1 MLPENYTLMDASLE
15 IALMLLAAFLLGWL
29 FCWLM
34 KKLFGKKQIDE
45 IEYSADADMPD
56 LTANRPLKTGLSA
69 SSRERLYDPEV
80 GIPRG
85 DADVEIPTVNTPE
98 VNVNTPSVPASA
110 ARPRIEL
117 PDLDGPNLDLEGK
130 LDAGLSA
137 GKGALG
143 KGAGIAAAGIGS
155 IAAGAVA
162 LKGQIGDKVDDIN
175 LKMPSAEIP
184 DIDLPSAELPD
195 VDLPEVELPD
205 VKVPEIDLPSAELP
219 DVDLHDVE
227 IPDVNVSGVKL
238 PDAELPDM
246 KAPDIDL
253 PSAELPDVDLSEIK
267 LPDVNA
273 PDIDLPDAEL
283 PDVNIPEMDL
293 SGKLDAGVEMGKGAL
308 GKGAGIAAAGLGSI
322 AAGAAALKGKVGETI
337 DGVDL
342 KMPSVETPEI
352 DLPDAELPDVDLPDV
367 SASDID
373 LPSAEL
379 PDVDLP
385 DVELPDVNTPG
396 IDLSSAE
403 LPDVDLPD
411 VELQDVNT
419 PDIDLPNAE
428 VNLPNTKL
436 PDVDAP
442 DLSGKLDTGLEKG
455 KGALGKGAGIAAAG
469 LGSLAAG
476 AMSLKDK
483 AADKVDDIKETLNAP
498 DLPKVATP
506 SSSKTTGTVTTP
518 HSGDDLTRITGI
530 NDKVVSALNANGVKT
545 YADLEKLDRTTLKRF
560 LNETDDSSLHVTEPA
575 SWPHQARL
583 CSEHNWSKLREYQDF
598 LSGNRPELT
607 EQAPTDEDDT
617 GPARDNLKKVE
628 GIGPFFERILNEAG
642 ITTFAQLKNADRDT
656 LKAIIDAA
664 GPEYHSHEPETW
676 PYQAGLADRGEWKKL
691 KDYIHFMTGRS

>member
-69 SSRERLYDPEV
+69 SSRERLHDPEV

-98 VNVNTPSVPASA
+98 VNVNSPSVSASA

-117 PDLDGPNLDLEGK
+117 PDLDGPKLDLEGK

-143 KGAGIAAAGIGS
+143 KSAGIAAAGIGS
-155 IAAGAVA
+155 IAAGTVA

-184 DIDLPSAELPD
+184 DIDLPDASLPD
-195 VDLPEVELPD
+195 VN
-205 VKVPEIDLPSAELP
+205 I
-219 DVDLHDVE
+219 
-227 IPDVNVSGVKL
+227 
-238 PDAELPDM
+238 
-246 KAPDIDL
+246 PDIDL

-367 SASDID
+367 STPDID
-373 LPSAEL
+373 PPSAEL

-385 DVELPDVNTPG
+385 DVELPDVN
-396 IDLSSAE
+396 A
-403 LPDVDLPD
+403 
-411 VELQDVNT
+411 
-419 PDIDLPNAE
+419 PDIDLPNVE
-428 VNLPNTKL
+428 VNLPDAKL

-442 DLSGKLDTGLEKG
+442 ALSEKLDAGLEKG

-642 ITTFAQLKNADRDT
+642 IITFAQLKNADRDT

>member
-98 VNVNTPSVPASA
+98 VNVNSPSVSASA
-110 ARPRIEL
+110 ARPRIDL
-117 PDLDGPNLDLEGK
+117 PDLDGPKLDLEGK

-162 LKGQIGDKVDDIN
+162 LKGQIGDKVDDID

-184 DIDLPSAELPD
+184 DIDLPDASLPNVNIPDIDLPDVELPDVNIPEIDLPSAELPD
-195 VDLPEVELPD
+195 VDLPELELPD
-205 VKVPEIDLPSAELP
+205 VNVPEIDLPSAELP
-219 DVDLHDVE
+219 DVDL
-227 IPDVNVSGVKL
+227 PDV
-238 PDAELPDM
+238 
-246 KAPDIDL
+246 
-253 PSAELPDVDLSEIK
+253 
-267 LPDVNA
+267 
-273 PDIDLPDAEL
+273 EL
-283 PDVNIPEMDL
+283 PDVNIPDINLPDADLPDVNIPEIDL

-308 GKGAGIAAAGLGSI
+308 GKGVGVAAAGLGSI
-322 AAGAAALKGKVGETI
+322 AAGAASLKGKVGETI

-352 DLPDAELPDVDLPDV
+352 DLPDAELPDVELPDVNVPDIDLPDADLPDV
-367 SASDID
+367 SAPDID
-373 LPSAEL
+373 LPDAEI

-385 DVELPDVNTPG
+385 DVELPDVN
-396 IDLSSAE
+396 AA
-403 LPDVDLPD
+403 
-411 VELQDVNT
+411 
-419 PDIDLPNAE
+419 DIDLPNAE
-428 VNLPNTKL
+428 VNLPDAKL
-436 PDVDAP
+436 PDVDVP
-442 DLSGKLDTGLEKG
+442 DLSGELDAGLEKG
-455 KGALGKGAGIAAAG
+455 KGVLGKDAGIAAAG

-483 AADKVDDIKETLNAP
+483 ATDKVDDIKETLNAP

-506 SSSKTTGTVTTP
+506 SKGTSTVTTP

-560 LNETDDSSLHVTEPA
+560 LNETDDASLHITEPA

-607 EQAPTDEDDT
+607 EQTPADDD
-617 GPARDNLKKVE
+617 GSSSARDNLKKIE
-628 GIGPFFERILNEAG
+628 GIGPFFERTLNEAG